1 MKLLYTYIM
10 VVLSS
15 LALVAQD
22 QQILKVL
29 KDSSQI
35 QLSEVVID
43 VTIIGNIATTVTKLT
58 FITLHFLFR
67 L

>member
-58 FITLHFLFR
+58 FITLQFLFR

>member
-43 VTIIGNIATTVTKLT
+43 VTIIGNIATTVTS
-58 FITLHFLFR
+58 
-67 L
+67 